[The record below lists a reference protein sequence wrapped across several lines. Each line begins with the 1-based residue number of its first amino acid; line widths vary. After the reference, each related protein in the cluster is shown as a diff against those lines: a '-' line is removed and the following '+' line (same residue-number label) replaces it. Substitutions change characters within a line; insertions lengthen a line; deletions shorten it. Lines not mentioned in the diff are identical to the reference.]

1 MKTMLRLMTVGSVI
15 AVGVI
20 AAPVPPDVGA
30 AQPAVEPATLTGHW
44 TITISTEQGDF
55 DTNWD
60 LIQHDD
66 GTLTG
71 DIEGR
76 RGSSE
81 AEGGWVKGADFSF
94 NVTREFQGES
104 FEIEYEGTF
113 TDDALEGMLTAG
125 DGQFTADF
133 TGVRAGGDER

>member
-1 MKTMLRLMTVGSVI
+1 MKTMLRVMTLGLVI

-20 AAPVPPDVGA
+20 AAPRPTDAGA
-30 AQPAVEPATLTGHW
+30 AQPATLTGPW

-60 LIQHDD
+60 LTQHDD

-76 RGSSE
+76 QGSSE
-81 AEGGWVKGADFSF
+81 AEGGWVKGDEFGFS
-94 NVTREFQGES
+94 VTRDFQGRS

-113 TDDALEGMLTAG
+113 IDDALEGTLTAG

-133 TGVRAGGDER
+133 TGVRAGGDDR